1 MEERQFHPL
10 DYVSV
15 LQRRKWWFIVP
26 MLLCTVAG
34 VLLAVFL
41 PRTYRSVAEIG
52 VAAPTLAPELLRGLS
67 SLDPAERQRAISQQL
82 LSRTVLERVVREER
96 IAPERP
102 VEASVDLLRQN
113 IEINVARPIGNPSS
127 RSGLDSFQL
136 SYLGSTPERTQAI
149 ANRIAYVF
157 VEENSRTRTEVAQNT
172 SEVLAQQ
179 LRVSQDRL
187 ADIER
192 QLGAK
197 KQQNIGQLPDQ
208 INANISMLNG
218 LRQQQESLSLQLRGE
233 QERLSMI
240 ESQLEG
246 MRQGAGGSAITT
258 AGASAIQ
265 IAQSRIN
272 QLQQEL
278 MQGRAL
284 GWLDKHP
291 EIVRLETELKA
302 ARAELASAQ
311 KSNGAGPE
319 YLQNDPMY
327 RQKLAERDQ
336 ARIRIRAI
344 ERELGLT
351 RGSIAQLTRRVE
363 AAPMVEQD
371 LASLV
376 REHELE
382 KRRYEDLSS
391 KHQNALMAEELAR
404 KQGGER
410 FSVLYPATL
419 PGAPEKPNIIRLLIM
434 SVGLGFALGA
444 GLVVLREFMDRSVHD
459 ARGLTE
465 FDIPVL
471 GEIPRIH
478 GAS

>member
-1 MEERQFHPL
+1 
-10 DYVSV
+10 
-15 LQRRKWWFIVP
+15 
-26 MLLCTVAG
+26 
-34 VLLAVFL
+34 
-41 PRTYRSVAEIG
+41 
-52 VAAPTLAPELLRGLS
+52 
-67 SLDPAERQRAISQQL
+67 
-82 LSRTVLERVVREER
+82 
-96 IAPERP
+96 
-102 VEASVDLLRQN
+102 
-113 IEINVARPIGNPSS
+113 
-127 RSGLDSFQL
+127 
-136 SYLGSTPERTQAI
+136 
-149 ANRIAYVF
+149 
-157 VEENSRTRTEVAQNT
+157 
-172 SEVLAQQ
+172 
-179 LRVSQDRL
+179 VSQDRL
-187 ADIER
+187 TELER

-218 LRQQQESLSLQLRGE
+218 LRQQQESLSLQMRAE

-246 MRQGAGGSAITT
+246 MRQGVGGSAITT

-265 IAQSRIN
+265 LAQSRIN

-302 ARAELASAQ
+302 ARSELAAAQ
-311 KSNGAGPE
+311 NNNGAGPE

-336 ARIRIRAI
+336 TKIRIRGI

-351 RGSIAQLTRRVE
+351 RSSIGQLTRRVE

-371 LASLV
+371 LTSLV

-419 PGAPEKPNIIRLLIM
+419 PVAPEKPNIVRLLIM
-434 SVGLGFALGA
+434 SVVLGFALGA
-444 GLVVLREFMDRSVHD
+444 GLILLREFMDRSVHD